1 MDTKKLGTGSRDAIS
16 LLPDEIRGDILS
28 LLPIKHAVS
37 TSVLSKNWIFRLVE
51 RLDFNHSVSLHPE
64 NGEQE
69 TGESFRDFLDRTQG
83 DSPIKKFSLERRH
96 VGFGNEMAYVGSWIR
111 DTVEHGVLEVDIS
124 IRNTYSVNTLVKL
137 TLGTK
142 VYGELPSYVLLPSLK
157 ILIIET
163 IFFVLK
169 DLSDVL
175 VAGCPVLEDG
185 LSFDAPSLVSF
196 DYSDD
201 ALHEYAPVN
210 FGSLVEARLDIRC
223 NKKVDKPDIS
233 GLMIG
238 ISNIETLHLSPASA
252 DVGKCFQ
259 IWKSP
264 KLETLIIQSLNFYTS
279 AILIPVNQVKVLHI
293 HGYQGT
299 VQELK
304 QLKSFIGECNA
315 SNLCDW
321 SLRKVL

>member
-124 IRNTYSVNTLVKL
+124 IRNTYSVNV
-137 TLGTK
+137 
-142 VYGELPSYVLLPSLK
+142 SA
-157 ILIIET
+157 I
-163 IFFVLK
+163 
-169 DLSDVL
+169 
-175 VAGCPVLEDG
+175 G

-210 FGSLVEARLDIRC
+210 FGSLVEARLDIRL
-223 NKKVDKPDIS
+223 N
-233 GLMIG
+233 
-238 ISNIETLHLSPASA
+238 E
-252 DVGKCFQ
+252 VGKCFQ